1 MIKDCERKKLDIVLT
16 KSISRF
22 GRNTVEILDIL
33 QKLTN
38 FGTEVI
44 FDEESISTADGENTF
59 IISLIEAIAQE
70 ESENR
75 SQNVYWG
82 IKKKVINGTSKIYY
96 SQMLWIY
103 Q

>member
-1 MIKDCERKKLDIVLT
+1 M
-16 KSISRF
+16 
-22 GRNTVEILDIL
+22 

-44 FDEESISTADGENTF
+44 FDEENISTANGENTF

-82 IKKKVINGTSKIYY
+82 IKKKVVDGTSKIDTRKCYGY
-96 SQMLWIY
+96 TNDDNGNLVI
-103 Q
+103 

>member
-44 FDEESISTADGENTF
+44 FDEENISSANGENTF

-75 SQNVYWG
+75 SQNVY
-82 IKKKVINGTSKIYY
+82 
-96 SQMLWIY
+96 
-103 Q
+103 